1 MNGQKYSFTARAK
14 SNVTLQ
20 VLPGE
25 AIYDLKTPFVDVEIA
40 IKNIENYISENGVPL
55 CDYIIRHK
63 RDENEAIDCFR

>member
-1 MNGQKYSFTARAK
+1 M
-14 SNVTLQ
+14 
-20 VLPGE
+20 
-25 AIYDLKTPFVDVEIA
+25 KTPFVDVDIA